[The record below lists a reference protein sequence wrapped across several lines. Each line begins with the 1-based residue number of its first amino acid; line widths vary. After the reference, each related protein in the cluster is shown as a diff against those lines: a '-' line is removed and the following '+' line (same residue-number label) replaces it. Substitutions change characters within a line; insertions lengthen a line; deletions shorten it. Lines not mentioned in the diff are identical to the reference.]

1 VRPERNVQWNGERN
15 AAQGPEPGAPAD
27 MFPTG
32 PKGHC
37 DQTLQSDLPGSHL
50 YSLPAVT
57 HAPCSIISLILGVK
71 DSNPLLFI
79 CLTCGN

>member
-1 VRPERNVQWNGERN
+1 MVVWRFAPKPVRARVQ
-15 AAQGPEPGAPAD
+15 ASV
-27 MFPTG
+27 FPTG

-57 HAPCSIISLILGVK
+57 KPLMHKREGVGNTIALGY
-71 DSNPLLFI
+71 
-79 CLTCGN
+79 

>member
-1 VRPERNVQWNGERN
+1 MQGYKIIKIYKILILTLIYLNYIFHDKKNPNKLFVRARVQ
-15 AAQGPEPGAPAD
+15 ASV
-27 MFPTG
+27 FPTG

-57 HAPCSIISLILGVK
+57 LLHSL
-71 DSNPLLFI
+71 
-79 CLTCGN
+79 

>member
-1 VRPERNVQWNGERN
+1 MLSRYTTVRARVQ
-15 AAQGPEPGAPAD
+15 ASV
-27 MFPTG
+27 FPTG

-57 HAPCSIISLILGVK
+57 TIPLPREGSSRACTRAAKLIDVDPQPPLGAV
-71 DSNPLLFI
+71 SR
-79 CLTCGN
+79 